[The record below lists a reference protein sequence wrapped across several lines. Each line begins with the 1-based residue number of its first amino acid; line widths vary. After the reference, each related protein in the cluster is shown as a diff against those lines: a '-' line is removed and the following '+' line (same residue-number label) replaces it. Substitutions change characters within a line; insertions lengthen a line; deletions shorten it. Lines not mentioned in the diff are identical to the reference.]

1 MLTLVGGIFN
11 FSANTAVDPK
21 DKHSAVTVVIVMGVF
36 IVLPP
41 VALAGNKAI
50 LLRVRES
57 AFVLQMGFQIR
68 V

>member
-11 FSANTAVDPK
+11 FSANTAVAPK
-21 DKHSAVTVVIVMGVF
+21 DKNSAVTVVIVMGVF

-50 LLRVRES
+50 LLRV
-57 AFVLQMGFQIR
+57 
-68 V
+68 